1 MKFFISDEISQLL
14 KFYHF
19 DEITRYR
26 RNFSTHKKSHKHT
39 ESLDDPQI
47 PSWQRGY
54 DPKNTQVKAKTESYY
69 SVK

>member
-1 MKFFISDEISQLL
+1 MKFSSLTKYLKLL